1 MSYHKAGTR
10 KLADSTKK
18 VYLSQ
23 KMKKHIAETG
33 DFGVIG
39 TVESMKRQKVYF
51 DLGTLDAKS
60 LSQMKDGKRA
70 MEIIK
75 KYELRQKKLLS
86 GEYID
91 EKIDA
96 AKKNL
101 MEMLFQFEGEDNDLA
116 KEVAIKLNELGRD
129 DFTLLSSLWN
139 KVKDYYPSMIENRYG
154 KDKETLTREE
164 DSVMERIIDTLA
176 LYNK

>member
-1 MSYHKAGTR
+1 
-10 KLADSTKK
+10 
-18 VYLSQ
+18 
-23 KMKKHIAETG
+23 
-33 DFGVIG
+33 
-39 TVESMKRQKVYF
+39 
-51 DLGTLDAKS
+51 
-60 LSQMKDGKRA
+60 MKDQKRA
-70 MEIIK
+70 MQIIK
-75 KYELRQKKLLS
+75 QYEIRQKKLLS

-91 EKIDA
+91 EKIDT

-116 KEVAIKLNELGRD
+116 KQVAIKINELGRD